1 MTVMSV
7 RSAAAWAIA
16 SQYTSFTIQFVTSIV
31 LARWFISPT
40 DLGLFSIAFAA
51 VSLISFLQ
59 DFGIAR
65 FINGER
71 ELTEAKIRTAY
82 TVSTIFAFGIAFAS
96 ILAAWPIAW
105 FYGDPALLPITLV
118 VACSYLMIP
127 FAVVPQALCQ
137 RKLDYRSNTM
147 IEVGAAAA
155 NSAVA
160 VTLAIRGWG
169 ALALAGGAFGQQF
182 ARMAVAQWRAG
193 GKLPWPLSLKDVSPM
208 LAIGKTAT
216 ITSICWTVVS
226 RAPELV
232 IGRVMPHAAVGL
244 FSRASGLA
252 LQLRLLVS
260 GAVTGVFYPA
270 FRAVRDSGQP
280 LGPPY
285 LRVVAAITGITWPAM
300 AGIAALSWPLVDM
313 LYGPRWHE
321 TAPLLAWVAL
331 AQLCYVALPLNGDLP
346 ILLQRMARLV
356 KLQVSETL
364 LCVAL
369 VTISATTFGLKA
381 VAIAIFI
388 HGLASVA
395 IYAPLMHEMLGFRWR
410 DLWSVWGK
418 SALVTVAAVAPT
430 LIGYALFDAPHEA
443 GMRQVFGSALA
454 GIGAW
459 FLTLRIVRHSLY
471 DEATAMLGELLG
483 GLKLRLAGLTG
494 K

>member
-16 SQYTSFTIQFVTSIV
+16 SQYTSFAIQFISSIV

-40 DLGLFSIAFAA
+40 DLGLFTIAFAA

-65 FINGER
+65 YINGER
-71 ELTEAKIRTAY
+71 DLTEAKIRTAY

-96 ILAAWPIAW
+96 ILTAWPIAW
-105 FYGDPALLPITLV
+105 FYGDPALLPVTLV
-118 VACSYLMIP
+118 VASSYLMIP

-137 RKLDYRSNTM
+137 RQLDYRSNTM
-147 IEVGAAAA
+147 IEVGSAIA

-160 VTLAIRGWG
+160 VFFAMRGYG
-169 ALALAGGAFGQQF
+169 ALALAGGAFAQQF

-193 GKLPWPLSLKDVSPM
+193 GKLPWPLSLEGVAPM

-216 ITSICWTVVS
+216 ISSICWQVVS
-226 RAPELV
+226 RAPELE
-232 IGRVMPHAAVGL
+232 IGRVFSHASVGL

-270 FRAVRDSGQP
+270 FRAVRDRGEP

-300 AGIAALSWPLVDM
+300 AGIAVLAWPLVDL
-313 LYGPRWHE
+313 LYGPRWVE
-321 TAPLLAWVAL
+321 TAPLLTWVAL

-346 ILLQRMARLV
+346 ILLERMRRMVRL
-356 KLQVSETL
+356 QIGETL
-364 LCVAL
+364 LCIVL
-369 VTISATTFGLKA
+369 VIAAARIGLEA

-410 DLWSVWGK
+410 DLWAVWGK
-418 SALVTVAAVAPT
+418 SALVTLAAVTPA
-430 LIGYALFDAPHEA
+430 LASYALWQEPQQA
-443 GMRQVFGSALA
+443 GAAQVCSGALA
-454 GIGAW
+454 GIAAW
-459 FLTLRIVRHSLY
+459 LVTLKLVRHSLY
-471 DEATAMLGELLG
+471 DEIGAMLGDLLG
-483 GLKLRLAGLTG
+483 PLRLRLTALSG